1 MNMFRLQTPQM
12 LVTLFVYLEVRL
24 KVLPESVHQKFIP
37 RQIPC
42 RPAAELLH
50 RTEILLGLQSLG
62 DPN

>member
-24 KVLPESVHQKFIP
+24 KVLPESVHQKFIT

-42 RPAAELLH
+42 RPAAKLLH
-50 RTEILLGLQSLG
+50 RTVILLG
-62 DPN
+62 